1 MEFVIREKRTNYKIS
16 CLLGLGQGEVGGG
29 GGRSIIDGFNIGEG
43 LNRTFRV
50 FLTPFGDWVSFVIEH
65 NLSAWVTSTHNTG
78 VIE

>member
-1 MEFVIREKRTNYKIS
+1 M
-16 CLLGLGQGEVGGG
+16 GG
-29 GGRSIIDGFNIGEG
+29 GGRSIIDGFNIEEG